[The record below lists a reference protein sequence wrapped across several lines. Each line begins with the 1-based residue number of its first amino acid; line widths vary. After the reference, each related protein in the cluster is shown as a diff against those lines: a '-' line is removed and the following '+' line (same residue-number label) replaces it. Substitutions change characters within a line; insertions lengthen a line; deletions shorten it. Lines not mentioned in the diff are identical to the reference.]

1 MNENAIKMMM
11 MMEIVHINDVA
22 VTSKLFL
29 TNLMLVMFVSSHSE
43 TNSEVLNSSY
53 YFFFNVIVIM
63 TLFFYVSLDFQI
75 NT

>member
-43 TNSEVLNSSY
+43 TNELRSLK
-53 YFFFNVIVIM
+53 FFL
-63 TLFFYVSLDFQI
+63 LFFLMLLLL
-75 NT
+75 

>member
-43 TNSEVLNSSY
+43 TSSEVLNSSY
-53 YFFFNVIVIM
+53 YFFLM
-63 TLFFYVSLDFQI
+63 LLLL
-75 NT
+75 